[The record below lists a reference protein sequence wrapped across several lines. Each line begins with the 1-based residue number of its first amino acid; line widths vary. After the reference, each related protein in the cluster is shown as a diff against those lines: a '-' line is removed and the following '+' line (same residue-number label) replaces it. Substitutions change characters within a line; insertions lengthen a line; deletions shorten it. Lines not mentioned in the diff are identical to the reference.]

1 MVRYSKS
8 VSADINRCIHDA
20 NIAGFTIENTVKY
33 IEWKIPGL
41 TITRSFIVERKR
53 ILRNQGKHIWNQ
65 YKTDDYAYRLEH
77 LQRMEEARRVKESA
91 MLQMIRYE
99 NDPGKF
105 FHWNKASY
113 VLIEASKY
121 LAELEQQIPE
131 IDAIGHGDSEN
142 EDYEQVH
149 QEISSIP
156 RTEGNPEAIF

>member
-8 VSADINRCIHDA
+8 VSADINKCIHDG
-20 NIAGFTIENTVKY
+20 NIAGFTTENLVKY

-77 LQRMEEARRVKESA
+77 LQRMDEARRVKESA
-91 MLQMIRYE
+91 MNRMLEYE
-99 NDPGKF
+99 NDQKKF
-105 FHWNKASY
+105 FQWNKAGY
-113 VLIEASKY
+113 LLLEASKY
-121 LAELEQQIPE
+121 LAELESQVPE
-131 IDAIGHGDSEN
+131 IDAIGTASNGDEI
-142 EDYEQVH
+142 Q
-149 QEISSIP
+149 QEISSIQ